1 MKKFVSAVLLMTVV
15 LSVMSMSACGDK
27 NETSQNNVSVTENG
41 IQSSVV
47 VSKPQ
52 ESSQISWEESKIAE
66 DAITSE
72 KIGEMQSALASCQ
85 YMPGFHSQGSYITA
99 KSVSNGK
106 VITLITDNLDLS
118 YSKLVA
124 EQFKVAAESAGF
136 AKYIVAKTSGTET
149 SINNALNSA
158 VNDKSD
164 VIFMFGNINKDTF
177 ATNIEYAQAN
187 GIEVVSVG
195 GITAGKSDHFSDYT
209 MPVDYARIGQYLADW
224 AIVKTKGK
232 TNVLAVNR
240 TDSLL
245 SNTVAVGFKNEFD
258 EHISG
263 VTGYCKGISATS
275 AEIGNSLT
283 DKIVQALRSDGNLNY
298 IVVLDDTMIEDAVS
312 AVEQLGLKIPI
323 ISTGG
328 SDEAFDSVRYDRI
341 EMLIGQSYEW
351 TAYGMVDYA
360 LRLIGGIDM
369 PSEQYVPF
377 RILTS
382 ETIANA
388 IANFGGLSG
397 NFNRICFGSEFE
409 YGYGSLWNT

>member
-1 MKKFVSAVLLMTVV
+1 MKKFVSAVASMAVI
-15 LSVMSMSACGDK
+15 LSVLSMSACDDK
-27 NETSQNNVSVTENG
+27 NETSESQVSVAESS

-47 VSKPQ
+47 VSQPH

-66 DAITSE
+66 NAVTSE
-72 KIGEMQSALASCQ
+72 QISEMESVLASCQ
-85 YMPGFHSQGSYITA
+85 YMPRFNSEGSYLNA

-106 VITLITDNLDLS
+106 IITLITDNVSSS
-118 YSKLVA
+118 YNKLVA

-136 AKYIVAKTSGTET
+136 YKYIVAKTDGTET

-158 VNDKSD
+158 VNGKSD
-164 VIFMFGNINKDTF
+164 IIFMFGNIDKDTF

-195 GITAGKSDHFSDYT
+195 GITAGQNDHFADYT
-209 MPVDYARIGQYLADW
+209 MPVDYTRIGQYLADW
-224 AIVKTKGK
+224 TIVQTKGK
-232 TNVLAVNR
+232 ANVLAVNR

-258 EHISG
+258 KYISG
-263 VTGYCKGISATS
+263 VTGYCKGVSATS
-275 AEIGNSLT
+275 AEIGNTLT
-283 DKIVQALRSDGNLNY
+283 DKIIQALRSDGKLNY
-298 IVVLDDTMIEDAVS
+298 IVVLEETMIDDAVS
-312 AVEQLGLKIPI
+312 AVRELGLKIPV

-328 SDEAFDSVRYDRI
+328 SDEAFDSVRYSKI

-360 LRLIGGIDM
+360 LRLIGNIDR

-377 RILTS
+377 RVLTHDVIS
-382 ETIANA
+382 NA
-388 IANFGGLSG
+388 IDNFGGLSG

-409 YGYGSLWNT
+409 YGYGSLWKL